1 MKRDVR
7 SARSGMSIADLQEVL
22 GGPLCLDNRNTSSIA
37 ISRHLLYG
45 CLSTAAVMASLLAV
59 VCG

>member
-1 MKRDVR
+1 MERDVR

-22 GGPLCLDNRNTSSIA
+22 GGPLCLDNRNYIT
-37 ISRHLLYG
+37 ISRDILYG
-45 CLSTAAVMASLLAV
+45 CLPTAAVMTALLAV

>member
-22 GGPLCLDNRNTSSIA
+22 GGPLCLDNRNSIA
-37 ISRHLLYG
+37 ISRDLLYG